1 MLASRLKS
9 LFGLVDEEDAETGA
23 DRRVDPRRKVLL
35 KGEAFPVQGYAE
47 VAIRNVSRTG
57 LSGET
62 DASLQVNSPLLFSL
76 EGNSFHQGTV
86 RWVRGRKFGLDLS
99 DAFAIFGYEDDY
111 ETGFAEAHQPRA
123 RRYDVD
129 IKGRIAITSRAL
141 RVTVRDVS
149 RSGMCLDSPAPFA
162 NGQQVL
168 IRLRDRPLILAFVQ
182 WAAGGKTGIK
192 TAERIETLRLV
203 YTND

>member
-1 MLASRLKS
+1 MIASRLKS
-9 LFGLVDEEDAETGA
+9 FFGMADEDAETDA

-47 VAIRNVSRTG
+47 VAIKNVSKTG

-62 DASLQVNSPLLFSL
+62 DASLEVNSPLLFSL
-76 EGNSFHQGTV
+76 EGNTFHQGTV
-86 RWVRGRKFGLDLS
+86 RWVRGRRFGLDLS

-111 ETGFAEAHQPRA
+111 DTGFADAHQRRA
-123 RRYDVD
+123 RRHDVD
-129 IKGRIAITSRAL
+129 VKGRIALTSKTL

-149 RSGMCLDSPAPFA
+149 RSGMCLDSVVPFA

-168 IRLRDRPLILAFVQ
+168 IRLRDRPLILAGVQ
-182 WAAGGKTGIK
+182 WVAGGKAGIK

-203 YTND
+203 YAND